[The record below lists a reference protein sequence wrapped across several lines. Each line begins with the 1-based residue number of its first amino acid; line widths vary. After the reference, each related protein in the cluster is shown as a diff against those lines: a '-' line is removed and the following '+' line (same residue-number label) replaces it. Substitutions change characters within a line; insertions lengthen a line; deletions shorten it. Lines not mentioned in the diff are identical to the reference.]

1 MGLTPIECFRLAICI
16 TAIGL
21 LVCSRSLGFTRMVML
36 EVFIRA
42 CLVLGLMAFI
52 VTISVTLGGFYIVVF
67 GLLFAGIF
75 LLIRTIRFDIFAN
88 SHSSW
93 ANRSAIE
100 LLLISQSLIY
110 WVLFLWG
117 WKSMLF
123 IAISFTATIFLLF
136 SFRRNSSIH
145 KLLVPTVGSI
155 MVVVG
160 SAASRSFVQPYSSDY
175 FLSYDQIYRGSIATG
190 LTRWGLQ
197 NSNYGFGRSLRYH
210 WLGESITGLI
220 ARLSGATEIDSIAR
234 ISPYFGISLFVIACV
249 ALLIALGTSLWVTFS
264 VVIFTAGFINQV
276 DPASVGTLWG
286 GAFFMTAILFV
297 LVRIHEISSWQTS
310 SLLVVTAG
318 MTILSQSL
326 LGFVLI
332 LSIIGLCAT
341 KIVLRRGNFATEA
354 RLMIVLFLVPIVL
367 YFVFFRSTSLFGHQS
382 LGPNNWLRLPGVPIQ
397 LGGSSDSRNFAIH
410 LNSLFFVFYFA
421 SVFGFSFFG
430 LFRKDLLGTLTK
442 LFALQFALSFVLINL
457 IDLGEFNVKFL
468 APIGLLGTF
477 LGVLTVSN
485 FFENILKSRFG
496 FVLMFG
502 VFLLVFGLQQEELYN
517 WLINY
522 REGLVY
528 LICIGLAFLVVFF
541 GVLRSRNLSSNRF
554 VFSFGLVVPLLC
566 SLFFVL
572 SKVES
577 LQNSR
582 VFQASY
588 SMEPMLD
595 SGQTR
600 NCLDFVR
607 NETPESSVIATS
619 LWRIPGGTDEKYFL
633 TSLLTHRLV
642 LLDGPVYSRGLDWPS
657 LEYFEN
663 LKNIHTSFSN
673 SFDSTSH
680 DQLVDLGATYFLLD
694 TRTENL
700 DRTWVNFDGQNVVFV
715 NQDCAVI
722 KL

>member
-1 MGLTPIECFRLAICI
+1 
-16 TAIGL
+16 
-21 LVCSRSLGFTRMVML
+21 ML

-42 CLVLGLMAFI
+42 CLVLGLMAFS
-52 VTISVTLGGFYIVVF
+52 VTISVTLGGFYILVF
-67 GLLFAGIF
+67 GLLFVYIS
-75 LLIRTIRFDIFAN
+75 LLIRTIRFDIFTN
-88 SHSSW
+88 CHNSW
-93 ANRSAIE
+93 ANRSAID

-117 WKSMLF
+117 WKSMFF
-123 IAISFTATIFLLF
+123 IAISFTATIFSLF
-136 SFRRNSSIH
+136 YYRRSSSIH

-155 MVVVG
+155 AVAVG
-160 SAASRSFVQPYSSDY
+160 SMASRYSVQPYSSDY
-175 FLSYDQIYRGSIATG
+175 FLSYDQIFRGSIATG
-190 LTRWGLQ
+190 LTRWGLH
-197 NSNYGFGRSLRYH
+197 NTNFGYGQTLPYH
-210 WLGESITGLI
+210 WLGESITGLL
-220 ARLSGATEIDSIAR
+220 ARLSGATEIESVVR
-234 ISPYFGISLFVIACV
+234 ISPYFGISLFVLTCV

-264 VVIFTAGFINQV
+264 VVIFTAGFINQI

-286 GAFFMTAILFV
+286 GAFFMTALLFV
-297 LVRIHEISSWQTS
+297 LVGIHKTSKWQSSSFLAVIT
-310 SLLVVTAG
+310 G

-326 LGFVLI
+326 LGFVLS

-341 KIVLRRGNFATEA
+341 KIVLRKGNFATEA

-367 YFVFFRSTSLFGHQS
+367 YLLFFRSTSLLGQQS
-382 LGPNNWLRLPGVPIQ
+382 IGLDNWLRLPGVVIQ
-397 LGGSSDSRNFAIH
+397 IGGSPDSGNFAIH
-410 LNSLFFVFYFA
+410 VNSLFFIFYLA
-421 SVFGFSFFG
+421 SVFGFSIFG
-430 LFRKDLLGTLTK
+430 FFRKDLLGTLTK
-442 LFALQFALSFVLINL
+442 LFALQFALSLVLINL

-468 APIGLLGTF
+468 APIGLVGTF

-485 FFENILKSRFG
+485 FFENILKFRFG
-496 FVLMFG
+496 FVLIFG

-522 REGLVY
+522 RDGLVY
-528 LICIGLAFLVVFF
+528 LMCIGLAFLVVFF
-541 GVLRSRNLSSNRF
+541 GVLQSRNPSSNRF
-554 VFSFGLVVPLLC
+554 VIGFGLIVPLLC

-588 SMEPMLD
+588 SMETMLD

-642 LLDGPVYSRGLDWPS
+642 LLDGPVYSKGLDWPS

-680 DQLVDLGATYFLLD
+680 DQLVDLGATHFLLD
-694 TRTENL
+694 TRAENQ
-700 DRTWVNFDGQNVVFV
+700 DRTWVNLDDQNVVFG
-715 NQDCAVI
+715 NRDCSVI